1 LVDIKEVAENIRMFD
16 NQLYSIPEWGSV
28 YILNEEKKA
37 LVETGPTTSAGVV
50 LDGIR
55 SSGLRPEDIDYI
67 VVTHIHLDHAGGAGA
82 LLRDMT
88 NARLVVHHRGAR
100 HLVNPERLVKSVI
113 QAQGEG
119 AMARSG
125 EVVPV
130 APERVLAVEDGDT
143 IRLSDKQELSFID
156 APGHA
161 PHELCIYE
169 SRNRGLFTGD
179 AVAVSLAGG
188 EVFLPFHPPPNFD
201 FEQNQDTIKKLTEL
215 KAEAIYYSH
224 FGVSHRVQE
233 DLQANLDKIQAWQDI
248 VMEAIEEG
256 AFEEAAER
264 LTAHTRPE
272 LEPLKRNPLL
282 YEYMINDHL
291 PLIVAGHVG
300 YYRQRYLAG
309 QGS

>member
-1 LVDIKEVAENIRMFD
+1 LVDIKEVADNIYMFD
-16 NQLYSIPEWGSV
+16 NQLYSITEWGSV

-55 SSGLRPEDIDYI
+55 SCGIEPEDIAYI
-67 VVTHIHLDHAGGAGA
+67 IVTHIHLDHAGGAGT
-82 LLRDMT
+82 LLRDMP
-88 NARLVVHHRGAR
+88 NARVVVHRRGAR

-113 QAQGEG
+113 QAQGEEG
-119 AMARSG
+119 MARSG
-125 EVVPV
+125 EVVP
-130 APERVLAVEDGDT
+130 AGSERMLAVEDGNT
-143 IRLSDKQELSFID
+143 IRLGDKQVLNFID

-201 FEQNQDTIKKLTEL
+201 FEQNKGTIKKLMGL

-224 FGVSHRVQE
+224 FGVSRRVQE
-233 DLQANLDKIQAWQDI
+233 DLQANLDKIQAWHDI
-248 VMEAIEEG
+248 VMAAIEEG
-256 AFEEAAER
+256 AFEEVAER
-264 LTAHTRPE
+264 LAAHTRPE
-272 LEPLKRNPLL
+272 LEPLKRNPPL

-291 PLIVAGHVG
+291 PLIVAGHIG

-309 QGS
+309 